1 MKQNQILIQKR
12 DIKVENDIIK
22 IGLIRIELKA
32 ISAIVPEPI
41 FEEENATQ
49 KFKVFLR
56 YKAKNY
62 ETVYMNLE
70 ALKYLTELWE
80 ALQLEDYEKKLRNIE
95 QGNQMKKMKVYGGIK
110 YNLQIFL
117 IACTLIAVLATKSYG
132 QEQNNFPY
140 TSVYDVNKDTCS
152 PISDYKNAFSY
163 DEIKN
168 SKLVAEFPQ
177 RPGELVFLNSKYE
190 MYVFV
195 DTIEHCLSYRNHFL
209 EDLEKQLKEEE
220 SKYDYSDLDDDPKD
234 PKNPKPVRG
243 EK

>member
-1 MKQNQILIQKR
+1 MKQNQSQRLIQKR

-22 IGLIRIELKA
+22 IGLARIELKA
-32 ISAIVPEPI
+32 ISAIIPEPI
-41 FEEENATQ
+41 FEEENSTQ

-62 ETVYMNLE
+62 ETIYMNLD

-80 ALQLEDYEKKLRNIE
+80 VLQLEDYEKKLRNIE

-110 YNLQIFL
+110 YNLQILL
-117 IACTLIAVLATKSYG
+117 IICTLIAVLTTRSYG
-132 QEQNNFPY
+132 QELNNFPF

-152 PISDYKNAFSY
+152 SIEDYKNTFSY
-163 DEIKN
+163 DEVKN

-190 MYVFV
+190 MYIFV
-195 DTIEHCLSYRNHFL
+195 DTIEHCLTYRKHFL
-209 EDLEKQLKEEE
+209 EDLEKQLEDEE
-220 SKYDYSDLDDDPKD
+220 SKYSNFDLEDEDK
-234 PKNPKPVRG
+234 KPVKG
-243 EK
+243 KN